1 VTALASATPRPS
13 GLVYGEHPILSAM
26 PSPVV
31 VVDDGL
37 RLRFVNPAA
46 EQLFAAGSALLAG
59 RPLADLVAFDSTLF
73 DLVRRVRLSGNSI
86 SEYGV
91 GLPLQRGEA
100 RLVDMHVAPLGE
112 DSPATLVVLHPC
124 SVARKLG
131 RQLSHRGAAR
141 SVAGLA
147 QTLAHEIKNPLSGI
161 RGAAQLLEAGVAA
174 DEDRQLTR
182 LICEETDRICGLVDR
197 MEQFSDGRPIE
208 RRPVNIHQV
217 LERVRRL
224 AASGFARRVRFVER
238 YDPSLPDVDGDR
250 DRLVQVFLNLVKN
263 AAEAAPRVG
272 GEIVLATAYQH
283 GIRMAVPGSEQRVH
297 LPLLVSVADNGDGI
311 PEDLRAHLF
320 DPFVTTKRNGTGLG
334 LALVAKVVGDHGG
347 VIEFDS
353 QPRRTVFKVFLPMA
367 SGDGS
372 A

>member
-1 VTALASATPRPS
+1 M
-13 GLVYGEHPILSAM
+13 YGEHPILSAM

-31 VVDDGL
+31 VADGGL

-46 EQLFAAGSALLAG
+46 EQLVAAGSALLAG
-59 RPLADLVAFDSTLF
+59 RPLAELVTFDSPLL
-73 DLVRRVRLSGNSI
+73 DLIRRVRLSGNSI

-91 GLPLQRGEA
+91 SLPLQRGVA
-100 RLVDMHVAPLGE
+100 PLVDMHVAPLG
-112 DSPATLVVLHPC
+112 DAGDPAATLVVLHPC

-161 RGAAQLLEAGVAA
+161 RGAAQLLELGVDG

-197 MEQFSDGRPIE
+197 MEEFSDGRPIE

-263 AAEAAPRVG
+263 AAEAAPADDG
-272 GEIVLATAYQH
+272 QIVLVTQYQH
-283 GIRMAVPGSEQRVH
+283 GLRVAVGNSRERLEVPITVEVR
-297 LPLLVSVADNGDGI
+297 DNGQGVPD
-311 PEDLRAHLF
+311 DLAGNLF
-320 DPFVTTKRNGTGLG
+320 EPFVSAKPGGTGLG
-334 LALVAKVVGDHGG
+334 LSLVAKIVGDHGG
-347 VIEFDS
+347 VVEFEN
-353 QPRRTVFKVFLPMA
+353 QPRGACFRVRLPA
-367 SGDGS
+367 YRAAAAVDR
-372 A
+372 AK